1 MKKTYIAPTLAV
13 VKVMT
18 TGFLALSNPDADTLR
33 GGNMGDAG
41 TTIEQLGREAE
52 FDDDEY

>member
-18 TGFLALSNPDADTLR
+18 TGFLAFSNPAPDTLR

-41 TTIEQLGREAE
+41 SMEQLGREAE

>member
-1 MKKTYIAPTLAV
+1 MKKTYNAPKLAV

-18 TGFLALSNPDADTLR
+18 TGFLAFSNPDADTLR

-41 TTIEQLGREAE
+41 SMEQLGREYE

>member
-13 VKVMT
+13 VKVKT
-18 TGFLALSNPDADTLR
+18 TGFLAFSNPDADTLR

-52 FDDDEY
+52 FDDEY